1 MSPQLPWGAMD
12 QVALSDLVFSKSYS
26 NGLARQ
32 VFKRKKSRIDPVLVR
47 RVEQLRQQFTLAE
60 GSDSLEQVRATLA
73 ELNLFVL
80 EFVPTM
86 GTDLRKALIGTEV
99 LRWAIILETRLP
111 ECNWFRVAMMAT
123 MHSGA
128 YAHAVAQFWQNDETQ
143 MPLRAANQL
152 VFELG
157 AYANHRCSMPAFA
170 PLLLENVSGSLYLA
184 TQVMTA
190 IRAVDPDPQ
199 RLFDLAQENQRWVAD
214 IQSEE
219 FWDHRDRDTRVINR
233 RLEEFRARQVKL
245 VEAAPPHRITLEAD
259 VRHCVTELAAVRSGR
274 DIVYVVATP
283 LGGVAFRTFGDTARI
298 GRTVSVDLPGFT
310 SQQVQ
315 AWQVRIVEL
324 YRRREYDGL
333 GAVALHNEL
342 SEILSELGAATL
354 AGIGMH
360 WPDLHAFALAPVG
373 AAATLPLGGALVDGR
388 PAQLHFD
395 MTVVPNA
402 SIFLTATLHARPVSR
417 AAVVAVDPSTG
428 DDFLPKVGPEGDA
441 IAAIH
446 QTHSV
451 NLRPSRTPIPDDD
464 EPIRVRTMAPSR
476 QREIADDLVLYPAAP
491 HPDGGILDGIERAA
505 IVHLACHGV
514 LVEEPVFNS
523 VLLLGENPISLSE
536 FLIRPVAPGGV
547 VVLSAC
553 YVGGVVTS
561 LPNELLGF
569 PAVFLSAGART
580 VIASAIPVVDSRAT
594 ITFLEDLHRGLRAG
608 EEGHV
613 ALRSVISASYARG
626 DNSFI
631 WAGFTAY
638 GA

>member
-1 MSPQLPWGAMD
+1 M
-12 QVALSDLVFSKSYS
+12 
-26 NGLARQ
+26 
-32 VFKRKKSRIDPVLVR
+32 FKRKKSRIDPVLVR

-60 GSDSLEQVRATLA
+60 GSDSLEQARATLA

-86 GTDLRKALIGTEV
+86 GSDLRKALIGTEV

-128 YAHAVAQFWQNDETQ
+128 YAQAVAQFWQNDETQ

-190 IRAVDPDPQ
+190 IRAVDPDPR
-199 RLFDLAQENQRWVAD
+199 RLFDVEQDDQRWVAD
-214 IQSEE
+214 LESGD
-219 FWDHRDRDTRVINR
+219 FWDHQDRDTRVINR

-245 VEAAPPHRITLEAD
+245 VEAAPPHRSTLEAD
-259 VRHCVTELAAVRSGR
+259 VRHCVTEVAAIRSGR

-283 LGGVAFRTFGDTARI
+283 LGGAAFRTFGDTARI
-298 GRTVSVDLPGFT
+298 GRTVSVDLPRFT
-310 SQQVQ
+310 SRQVQ
-315 AWQVRIVEL
+315 AWQARIADL
-324 YRRREYDGL
+324 YQRRE
-333 GAVALHNEL
+333 GAAALHKEL
-342 SEILSELGAATL
+342 SEILTELGAATL
-354 AGIGMH
+354 AEIRTR
-360 WPDLHAFALAPVG
+360 WPDLRAFALAPVG
-373 AAATLPLGGALVDGR
+373 AAAALPFGGALVDGQ
-388 PAQLHFD
+388 PAQLQFD
-395 MTVVPNA
+395 MTVVPDA
-402 SIFLTATLHARPVSR
+402 SIFLTATLHPRPASR
-417 AAVVAVDPSTG
+417 AAVVVVDPLTG
-428 DDFLPKVGPEGDA
+428 ADFLPEVGPEGDA

-451 NLRPSRTPIPDDD
+451 NSRPNSAQAPDD
-464 EPIRVRTMAPSR
+464 EPMRIRALAPSR
-476 QREIADDLVLYPAAP
+476 QREIADGLALYPAAP

-505 IVHLACHGV
+505 IVHLACYGV

-523 VLLLGENPISLSE
+523 VLLLGENPVSLSE

-547 VVLSAC
+547 IVLSAC
-553 YVGGVVTS
+553 DVGGVVTS

-580 VIASAIPVVDSRAT
+580 VIASALPVIDSRAT

-613 ALRSVISASYARG
+613 ALRSAISASYARG
-626 DNSFI
+626 DRSFV